1 MIERAGFWRRAVA
14 AAVDTA
20 LAILVFQVGIVLLSA
35 ATGGRV
41 ATNLGLY
48 TVCQPADDLP
58 RGVVLPPDFAGS
70 RQQICT
76 SSLFGAPLRSLFVAT
91 RQSGAGPVQDT
102 TQFVAPVS
110 PNGRAAIRVLFLD
123 LLLNPLF
130 LLLRWATD
138 RFWRASPGRRLM
150 GIAVTAADGTVSGAE
165 RANLLAMRYWRFSW
179 IYLPGSLFLAVAAG
193 YGAVTGTVPPLAG
206 ALAWFSGSVWAG
218 AAHIAAAMAMIR
230 RRDTF
235 YDAPVGS
242 AVATRVEIARLADM
256 VPDARPAPLPGPVD
270 DLRRALR
277 RARARVPLASCA
289 LVAVMIV
296 VFAGEILF
304 EIVPAL
310 PASVAPDTL
319 AAWGGTDRELVLL
332 CWQPYRLLAAIFVH
346 ANTTHLVVN
355 ALALVVIGA
364 LLEPWLGRALFV
376 LAFLACGIAG
386 SIASIAVNPPQVI
399 SVGASGAV
407 LGLFAAAFALA
418 WRIRPGRQRY
428 WFLAWPLVV
437 CPAAV
442 VPGVKLP
449 DGLMVDIPDHVG
461 GELAGLLVG
470 LLVVLAWRH
479 GTVRR
484 PSRRATLVAGGFAA
498 TVLVVP
504 MAFGGLRPP
513 SQTVS
518 LVPPGEAPTD
528 DLAWALRG
536 EALSAR
542 YPDDPRARFGLA
554 MAEAET
560 GSAAQ
565 AIADLEAAVS
575 MQQRLSPAGAGRFR
589 FAAHAQLGAR
599 FFGTG
604 DLDDA
609 IAQYTAALA
618 AQPQAA
624 VYRQRGISEFYR
636 GRGAEAVADLRQ
648 AVLTDGKEPYSVL
661 WLSIVAV
668 RTGQE
673 DPIAA
678 TAHEVEGDAWPA
690 QVIRF
695 FDGTMR
701 HDVMEA
707 EAGALDLVSDQHRT
721 CEAAFYTAES
731 DLKRGETDAAR
742 PLLQGT
748 VSTCPKTFVEYR
760 AALEELAG
768 HGGSAPR

>member
-20 LAILVFQVGIVLLSA
+20 LAFLVFQVVIVLLSA
-35 ATGGRV
+35 ATGGGV

-48 TVCQPADDLP
+48 TTCRPADDLP
-58 RGVVLPPDFAGS
+58 QGLVLPPDFAGS
-70 RQQICT
+70 SQQICT
-76 SSLFGAPLRSLFVAT
+76 SGLFGAPLRSLFVAT
-91 RQSGAGPVQDT
+91 RRRGGGPVQET
-102 TQFVAPVS
+102 NQFVAPVS
-110 PNGRAAIRVLFLD
+110 PDGRSAVRVLFLD

-138 RFWRASPGRRLM
+138 RFWRASPGRRLV
-150 GIAVTAADGTVSGAE
+150 GIAVTAADGTVSGSA
-165 RANLLAMRYWRFSW
+165 RANLLATRYWRFSW
-179 IYLPGSLFLAVAAG
+179 IYLPGTVFLAIAAG
-193 YGAVTGTVPPLAG
+193 YGAVTGTVPLLAG

-218 AAHIAAAMAMIR
+218 AAHLAAAMAVIR

-235 YDAPVGS
+235 YDAPAGS
-242 AVATRVEIARLADM
+242 AVATRVEIARFSDM
-256 VPDARPAPLPGPVD
+256 APEARAAPVPGPID
-270 DLRRALR
+270 DLRLALR
-277 RARARVPLASCA
+277 RARDRVPLASCA
-289 LVAVMIV
+289 LVAVMIA
-296 VFAGEILF
+296 VFAGETLF
-304 EIVPAL
+304 GIAPAL

-319 AAWGGTDRELVLL
+319 AAWGGMDRELVIL
-332 CWQPYRLLAAIFVH
+332 CWQPYRLLAAVFVH
-346 ANTTHLVVN
+346 GNATHLVVN

-364 LLEPWLGRALFV
+364 LLEPLLGRALFV
-376 LAFLACGIAG
+376 LAFIACGIAG
-386 SIASIAVNPPQVI
+386 SLASITVNPPQVI

-407 LGLFAAAFALA
+407 LGLFAAAFVLA
-418 WRIRPGRQRY
+418 WRVPPGRQRY
-428 WFLAWPLVV
+428 WLLAWPLVT

-449 DGLMVDIPDHVG
+449 DGLTVDIPDHVG

-470 LLVVLAWRH
+470 LILVLAWRS
-479 GTVRR
+479 GTLRR
-484 PSRRATLVAGGFAA
+484 PSRRVTLVAGGVAA
-498 TVLVVP
+498 SVLIVP

-518 LVPPGEAPTD
+518 LVPPGEAPAD
-528 DLAWALRG
+528 DQAWALRG

-554 MAEAET
+554 MAEAER

-565 AIADLEAAVS
+565 AIADLDAAVS
-575 MQQRLSPAGAGRFR
+575 MQRRLSPAGAGRFS
-589 FAAHAQLGAR
+589 FAAHAELGGT
-599 FFGTG
+599 FFDTG

-609 IAQYTAALA
+609 IAQYGSALA
-618 AQPQAA
+618 VQPQAA
-624 VYRQRGISEFYR
+624 VYRQRGIAEFYR
-636 GRGAEAVADLRQ
+636 GRGADAVADLRQ
-648 AVLTDGKEPYSVL
+648 AVVTDGKEPYSVL

-678 TAHEVEGDAWPA
+678 TAHDVDGEAWPA
-690 QVIRF
+690 QVVRF

-701 HDVMEA
+701 RDAMEA
-707 EAGALDLVSDQHRT
+707 AAGALDLVSDQHRT
-721 CEAAFYTAES
+721 CEAAFYTAEA
-731 DLKRGETDAAR
+731 DLKRGDTEAAG

-748 VSTCPKTFVEYR
+748 ISTCPKTFVEYR